1 MNRGII
7 STASYYAFFSL
18 LTQAL
23 TLVTQLILMRHFSM
37 HDYGYIGI
45 SFEAYIFLQMIIP
58 NALRN
63 FYLQKIRGS
72 DTLDNN
78 EVMLAKLIKF
88 QLIIGSSIIFV
99 FGCLVAFLYSL
110 DLYLSVL
117 IISTTIISSII
128 QPLQAFWLANSKR
141 FLVIA
146 KDFSSALV
154 VLFTI
159 LILICFDTINIQ
171 YILVAQFFIISFISC
186 IFFTY
191 YLLDRKNKK
200 IKLETGAL
208 DFIKKTDLYS
218 LFVFMLIF
226 LVNSVHNKFGVM
238 FLNKYTSLIDVAI
251 YIAAFKFINPVFFI
265 QSSLISAYMP
275 KFIHEK
281 NLSFDYKV
289 YFTFFIPGLFIA
301 VGLYVLF
308 PVVIELLNIE
318 KYLSSYSLIK
328 IGCIFILVVFL
339 YGALSNYISV
349 SGGKNFILLT
359 NVVALGIMIILC
371 FLNREKPNLGTFVM
385 HMFVL
390 AECIVGIF
398 YYLYLKV
405 KKTNISVLYFL
416 SFCGCIFMTLFS

>member
-159 LILICFDTINIQ
+159 LILIC
-171 YILVAQFFIISFISC
+171 
-186 IFFTY
+186 
-191 YLLDRKNKK
+191 
-200 IKLETGAL
+200 
-208 DFIKKTDLYS
+208 
-218 LFVFMLIF
+218 
-226 LVNSVHNKFGVM
+226 
-238 FLNKYTSLIDVAI
+238 
-251 YIAAFKFINPVFFI
+251 
-265 QSSLISAYMP
+265 
-275 KFIHEK
+275 
-281 NLSFDYKV
+281 
-289 YFTFFIPGLFIA
+289 
-301 VGLYVLF
+301 
-308 PVVIELLNIE
+308 
-318 KYLSSYSLIK
+318 
-328 IGCIFILVVFL
+328 
-339 YGALSNYISV
+339 
-349 SGGKNFILLT
+349 
-359 NVVALGIMIILC
+359 
-371 FLNREKPNLGTFVM
+371 
-385 HMFVL
+385 
-390 AECIVGIF
+390 
-398 YYLYLKV
+398 
-405 KKTNISVLYFL
+405 
-416 SFCGCIFMTLFS
+416 